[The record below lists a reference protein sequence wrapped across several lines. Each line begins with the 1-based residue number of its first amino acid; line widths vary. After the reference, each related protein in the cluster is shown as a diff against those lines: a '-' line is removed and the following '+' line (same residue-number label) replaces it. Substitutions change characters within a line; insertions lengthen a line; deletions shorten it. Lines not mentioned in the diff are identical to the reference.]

1 LRTPQG
7 SGDEEGRHRQAAQPA
22 GDARGRRAPAA
33 GKSQKD
39 ALRAAGYSESTIET
53 QAHRFFNRP
62 KIVAEIVRIMGP
74 AMKAPEVL
82 IRLSRKAR
90 TSADEAIE
98 MDALKTLAKHH
109 KLLTDKTE
117 VTGKDGGP
125 LEFTVKE
132 V

>member
-1 LRTPQG
+1 MKKGVTVRRLSPQ
-7 SGDEEGRHRQAAQPA
+7 EMRAV
-22 GDARGRRAPAA
+22 DAHLQ

-82 IRLSRKAR
+82 VRLSQKAR
-90 TSADEAIE
+90 VSADEQVQVRSLE
-98 MDALKTLAKHH
+98 LLGKHH
-109 KLLTDKTE
+109 RLFADKVEHDITDSFADLVLGAQRERTAK
-117 VTGKDGGP
+117 
-125 LEFTVKE
+125 
-132 V
+132 